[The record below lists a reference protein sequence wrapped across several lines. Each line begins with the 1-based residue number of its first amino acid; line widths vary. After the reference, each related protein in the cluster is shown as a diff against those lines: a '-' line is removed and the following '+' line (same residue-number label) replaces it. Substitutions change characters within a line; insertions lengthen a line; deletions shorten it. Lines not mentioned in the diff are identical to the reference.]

1 MRRVVITGVG
11 AVTPCGNNAA
21 STWDAMVS
29 GRSGIGPI
37 TRFDATGF
45 PVQIAAEVKD
55 FRVEDHIDRKM
66 VKRLDLFAQY
76 AMVAAREAFS
86 HAGLSPYADGNP
98 RFGIFIGTGIGGL
111 NEIVAG
117 AEAFRE
123 HGFKGLSPFFIPRA
137 LSNLAGGH
145 LAIEMGAQG
154 PSLCVATAC
163 ATGNHSIGEAF
174 RAIRYDDTDVCLAGG
189 AEGAIT
195 GLGLGGF
202 MVMKALSKR
211 NDSTASRPFDE
222 QRDGF
227 VMGEGAGIVVLEELE
242 HARKRGATIYA
253 EVVGYAHSND
263 AHHETAPPPGGA
275 GAARAMRAALK
286 CASMV
291 PEDVDY
297 INAHGTS
304 TPMNDAT
311 ETQAIKGVFGEHAYK
326 LAVSS
331 TKSVTGHMLGAAG
344 GVEAIASALALYHGV
359 LPPTAHLENPDPACD
374 LDYIP
379 KVARQVQARAAVS
392 NAFGFG
398 GTNATLVFRRFTD

>member
-1 MRRVVITGVG
+1 
-11 AVTPCGNNAA
+11 
-21 STWDAMVS
+21 MVS

-55 FRVEDHIDRKM
+55 FHVEDLIDRKM

-76 AMVAAREAFS
+76 AMVAAREAFT

-98 RFGIFIGTGIGGL
+98 RFGMFIGTGIGGL

-123 HGFKGLSPFFIPRA
+123 RGFKGLSPFFIPRA

-174 RAIRYDDTDVCLAGG
+174 RAIRYDDVDVCLAGG

-211 NDSTASRPFDE
+211 NDATASRPFDE

-227 VMGEGAGIVVLEELE
+227 VMGEGAGIVVVEELE
-242 HARKRGATIYA
+242 HARRRGATIYA

-286 CASMV
+286 SASMD

-374 LDYIP
+374 LDYVP
-379 KVARQVQARAAVS
+379 RVARQVQARAAVS

>member
-11 AVTPCGNNAA
+11 AVTPCGNTAA

-211 NDSTASRPFDE
+211 NDPTASRPFDE

-286 CASMV
+286 SAAMD

>member
-1 MRRVVITGVG
+1 
-11 AVTPCGNNAA
+11 
-21 STWDAMVS
+21 MVS

-55 FRVEDHIDRKM
+55 FHVEDLIDRKM

-76 AMVAAREAFS
+76 AMVAAREAFT

-98 RFGIFIGTGIGGL
+98 RFGMFIGTGIGGL

-123 HGFKGLSPFFIPRA
+123 RGFKGLSPFFIPRA

-174 RAIRYDDTDVCLAGG
+174 RAIRYDDADVCLAGG

-227 VMGEGAGIVVLEELE
+227 VMGEGAGIVVVEELE
-242 HARKRGATIYA
+242 HARRRGATIYA

-286 CASMV
+286 SASMD

-374 LDYIP
+374 LDYVP
-379 KVARQVQARAAVS
+379 RVARQVQARAAVS

>member
-1 MRRVVITGVG
+1 
-11 AVTPCGNNAA
+11 
-21 STWDAMVS
+21 
-29 GRSGIGPI
+29 
-37 TRFDATGF
+37 
-45 PVQIAAEVKD
+45 
-55 FRVEDHIDRKM
+55 
-66 VKRLDLFAQY
+66 
-76 AMVAAREAFS
+76 
-86 HAGLSPYADGNP
+86 
-98 RFGIFIGTGIGGL
+98 
-111 NEIVAG
+111 
-117 AEAFRE
+117 
-123 HGFKGLSPFFIPRA
+123 
-137 LSNLAGGH
+137 
-145 LAIEMGAQG
+145 MGAQG

-174 RAIRYDDTDVCLAGG
+174 RAIRYDDVDVCLAGG

-211 NDSTASRPFDE
+211 NDATASRPFDE

-227 VMGEGAGIVVLEELE
+227 VMGEGAGIVVVEELE
-242 HARKRGATIYA
+242 HARRRGATIYA

-275 GAARAMRAALK
+275 GATRAMRAALK
-286 CASMV
+286 SASMD

-374 LDYIP
+374 LDYVP
-379 KVARQVQARAAVS
+379 RVARQVQARAAVS